1 MAGKSIKVGE
11 ILDDEPS
18 TLSNHLYEACNIL
31 RGPVSADEYKD
42 YLFPLMFLKRIS
54 DVYDEETA
62 AALAESGGDE
72 EYSALPEIHRF
83 QIPYG
88 CHWSDLRNI
97 SIDVGHNI
105 QDSMKRIELANPETL
120 YGLFS
125 DFDET
130 SWTNKNKLSDSRL
143 KDLIEH
149 FSKLPLGNEIVS
161 ADVMGQ
167 AYEILIK
174 KFADIS
180 KDSAGEFYTPRA
192 VVRLMISILD
202 PKPGEKIYD
211 PACGTGGMLLESMR
225 HINDNNMVLGRLFG
239 QEKNITTASIAR
251 INLFLHGANDFN
263 ILRGDTLRNPLFK
276 ESDNLQKF
284 DCVVANP
291 PFSLKAWG
299 ANLWEHDPYGRN
311 IFGTPTDNNGDYAW
325 LQHMVCS
332 MSEDIGRMGVVL
344 PQGVL
349 FKKEFNSIRCN
360 MVKSGML
367 DTIIQL
373 PANLFYGTPLAPC
386 ILILRKN
393 KTDGMIRFVDASTIF
408 KKGRAQNYLLDKHVR
423 MIHDLAVSNFDKD
436 GFCKIVHIDDIDEK
450 TAELNVSKFVTKQ
463 FIDDTPSF
471 DEVVYKL
478 ESEFKEIKRL
488 ELEIESMVRGRMPIE

>member
-1 MAGKSIKVGE
+1 MTGKSKKVE
-11 ILDDEPS
+11 EVLDDESS

-31 RGPVSADEYKD
+31 RGPVSADEYKN

-62 AALAESGGDE
+62 VALVESGGDE
-72 EYSALPEIHRF
+72 EYAALPEMHRF
-83 QIPYG
+83 QIPSG

-97 SIDVGHNI
+97 SIDVGHGI
-105 QDSMKRIELANPETL
+105 QDSMRKIELANPETL

-125 DFDET
+125 DFDEA

-149 FSKLPLGNEIVS
+149 FSKLPLGNESVS

-167 AYEILIK
+167 AYEFLIK
-174 KFADIS
+174 KFADMT

-202 PKPGEKIYD
+202 PKPGETIYD

-251 INLFLHGANDFN
+251 INLFLHGANDFK

-291 PFSLKAWG
+291 PFSLEEWG
-299 ANLWEHDPYGRN
+299 AELWQHDPYGRN
-311 IFGTPTDNNGDYAW
+311 IFGTPSDKNGDYAW

-332 MSEDIGRMGVVL
+332 MSEDKGRMGVVL

-360 MVKSGML
+360 MVRSGML

-373 PANLFYGTPLAPC
+373 PANLF
-386 ILILRKN
+386 
-393 KTDGMIRFVDASTIF
+393 
-408 KKGRAQNYLLDKHVR
+408 
-423 MIHDLAVSNFDKD
+423 
-436 GFCKIVHIDDIDEK
+436 
-450 TAELNVSKFVTKQ
+450 
-463 FIDDTPSF
+463 
-471 DEVVYKL
+471 
-478 ESEFKEIKRL
+478 
-488 ELEIESMVRGRMPIE
+488 